1 MESQSVR
8 GGDRIDESKET
19 KAWLRFLDSEE
30 VLSTGEA
37 ELDQVGGV
45 PTVLTIEREVTGVWL
60 VRIVS
65 LCKRAANHILASK
78 QGGLQ

>member
-37 ELDQVGGV
+37 ELDQVGG
-45 PTVLTIEREVTGVWL
+45 EYQRY
-60 VRIVS
+60 
-65 LCKRAANHILASK
+65 
-78 QGGLQ
+78 